1 MNMRKII
8 SMTMLL
14 SFAALFLTSIIL
26 YIVPH
31 GRVAYWSG
39 WRLWGLSK
47 NQWGDLHINLGFLF
61 LFAGLLHIY
70 YNWKPL
76 LAYMKDKA
84 KKLKIWTTSFN
95 VALIVVLVVSI
106 GTLLHVPPMSTII
119 DFGETLK
126 ERASEKYGEPPYG
139 HAELSSLRLFARR
152 TDMDLDKALA
162 LLRQAS
168 ITVQGPDQTILEIAQ
183 ANQTT
188 PKAIFDI
195 MKKAIRPEQSVGL
208 PDAPPPGFGRQT
220 LEEICLQY
228 GINPKMLLQRL
239 ASKKIR
245 VTPEMTL
252 KEAAA
257 INNLDPHALYEIL
270 QQSVGPAS

>member
-1 MNMRKII
+1 
-8 SMTMLL
+8 MLL

-61 LFAGLLHIY
+61 ILAGLLHIY

-84 KKLKIWTTSFN
+84 RKLKICTASFN
-95 VALIVVLVVSI
+95 IALIVVLLVSI
-106 GTLLHVPPMSTII
+106 GTLLQVPPMSTVIN
-119 DFGETLK
+119 FGETLK

-152 TDMDLDKALA
+152 TDMDLNKALE

-168 ITVQGPDQTILEIAQ
+168 INVQGPDQTILQIAQ
-183 ANQTT
+183 ANHTT

-195 MKKAIRPEQSVGL
+195 MKKAIKPQQSVGL
-208 PDAPPPGFGRQT
+208 PDAPPPGLGRLT
-220 LEEICLQY
+220 LAEICRKYKLDQQKL
-228 GINPKMLLQRL
+228 IQRL
-239 ASKKIR
+239 ARNSIT
-245 VTPEMTL
+245 VTPEMTM

-257 INNLDPHALYEIL
+257 ANSLDPHALYEIL
-270 QQSVGPAS
+270 QQNISTGR

>member
-1 MNMRKII
+1 MNMRKIT
-8 SMTMLL
+8 SMIMLL
-14 SFAALFLTSIIL
+14 SFAALLLTSIIL

-61 LFAGLLHIY
+61 ILAGLLHIY

-84 KKLKIWTTSFN
+84 KKLKICTASFN
-95 VALIVVLVVSI
+95 VALIVVLFVSI
-106 GTLLHVPPMSTII
+106 GTLLQIPPMSSVIN
-119 DFGETLK
+119 FGETLK

-152 TDMDLDKALA
+152 TDMDLNKALE

-168 ITVQGPDQTILEIAQ
+168 ITVQGPDQTILQIAQ
-183 ANQTT
+183 ANHTT

-195 MKKAIRPEQSVGL
+195 MKKAIRPQQSVGL
-208 PDAPPPGFGRQT
+208 PDAPPPGFGRLT
-220 LEEICLQY
+220 LTEICQQY
-228 GINPKMLLQRL
+228 KLNPEMLLQRL

-245 VTPEMTL
+245 VTPEMTM

-257 INNLDPHALYEIL
+257 VNNLDPHAFYEIL
-270 QQSVGPAS
+270 QQTSRTVR

>member
-95 VALIVVLVVSI
+95 VALIVILVVSI